1 MLIYG
6 NNVNDFDHNEKMIF
20 AEQEK
25 NIKYKFGNINIIVKY
40 DYDNNNNYYTN
51 GNLTCLYLGQ
61 PYYLQQKVDAKQIIE
76 MKNKRNICFKKLSGA
91 FLLLLYDSKK
101 EKLTI
106 YRSVLFM
113 DTIYY
118 KIGDI
123 IEFSNVLN
131 NIAINDIK
139 KISREYINEYLCL
152 PLNSYIK
159 TTPYIDVY
167 RLIPGEC
174 VEIYLSKKKSKTK
187 IFKKINYSLKT
198 TKLKEDKCASEYYRL
213 FEESVKDLLINSNKK
228 IKIYAS
234 GGLDSSA
241 IIYVIYELIN
251 KEKFDKDILLV
262 HKKYK
267 NDSLEN
273 DYLEDLNKITNF
285 KIDYEEISENSI
297 FKNID
302 VEQQIGVCE
311 PSLELLTNIDSNE
324 NNKKIFQEDI
334 TIFSGYGGDQL
345 LYSNLINETD
355 NQLEKVFSF
364 INSKRILLNKLDYIC
379 CQHLKDKIIRQQYL
393 IKYGIIRSREK
404 KLLTFGHKNPYKTVK
419 FSNYYL
425 LYPYNINSSFDI
437 KYPFCDERLIDF
449 CFNMNSKYYYNNV
462 TKYIFRKAFANKL
475 PKSIVERKDKT
486 ATYNTFNLTI
496 KKYEEN
502 IWKIFE
508 NSILVK
514 ENIFDKEKYR
524 SSIYK
529 FINASMI
536 DFIGFLN
543 ILALDYWLILQYN
556 LGGKIYD

>member
-1 MLIYG
+1 MY
-6 NNVNDFDHNEKMIF
+6 
-20 AEQEK
+20 
-25 NIKYKFGNINIIVKY
+25 
-40 DYDNNNNYYTN
+40 
-51 GNLTCLYLGQ
+51 LYRATILFTKK
-61 PYYLQQKVDAKQIIE
+61 KVDAKQIIE
-76 MKNKRNICFKKLSGA
+76 IINKRKNCLKKFSGA

-101 EKLTI
+101 DKLTV

-123 IEFSNVLN
+123 IEFSNVLD

-139 KISREYINEYLCL
+139 KISREYINEYLSL

-167 RLIPGEC
+167 RLIPGQC
-174 VEIYLSKKKSKTK
+174 VEIYLSKKDYKTK
-187 IFKKINYSLKT
+187 FLKT
-198 TKLKEDKCASEYYRL
+198 IKYSSKITKLNEDECASEYYKL
-213 FEESVKDLLINSNKK
+213 FEESVKDLLFNSNER

-241 IIYVIYELIN
+241 IIYVIHKLIDN
-251 KEKFDKDILLV
+251 EKLDKDVLLV

-273 DYLEDLNKITNF
+273 NYLEDLNKITNF
-285 KIDYEEISENSI
+285 KIDYEEIAENSI

-302 VEQQIGVCE
+302 VKHLIGVCE
-311 PSLELLTNIDSNE
+311 PSIELLTNINSN
-324 NNKKIFQEDI
+324 NNIIQDNV

-345 LYSNLINETD
+345 LYANLIDETD
-355 NQLEKVFSF
+355 NKLEKIFSS
-364 INSKRILLNKLDYIC
+364 INSKRILLNKLNYIC
-379 CQHLKDKIIRQQYL
+379 CQHLKDKIIKQNYL
-393 IKYGIIRSREK
+393 IKYGIIRRREE
-404 KLLTFGHKNPYKTVK
+404 KLLTFGHKKPYKTVK

-449 CFNMNSKYYYNNV
+449 CFNMNYKYYYNSI
-462 TKYIFRKAFANKL
+462 TKYIFRKAFSNKL
-475 PKSIVERKDKT
+475 PKSIIERKDKT

-502 IWKIFE
+502 IWKIFD
-508 NSILVK
+508 NSILIK

>member
-6 NNVNDFDHNEKMIF
+6 NNINNSEHNDKITF
-20 AEQEK
+20 AKQDK
-25 NIKYKFGNINIIVKY
+25 FIKYKIGNINIKIKY
-40 DYDNNNNYYTN
+40 DYDNYNNFYTS
-51 GNLTCLYLGQ
+51 GNLSCIYIGQ
-61 PYYLQQKVDAKQIIE
+61 PYYLQKKVDAKQIIE
-76 MKNKRNICFKKLSGA
+76 IINKRKNCLKKFSGA

-101 EKLTI
+101 DKLTV

-123 IEFSNVLN
+123 IEFSNVLD

-139 KISREYINEYLCL
+139 KISREYINEYLSL

-167 RLIPGEC
+167 RLIPGQC
-174 VEIYLSKKKSKTK
+174 VEIYLSKKDYKTK
-187 IFKKINYSLKT
+187 FLKT
-198 TKLKEDKCASEYYRL
+198 IKYSSKITKLNEDECASEYYKL
-213 FEESVKDLLINSNKK
+213 FEESIKDLLFNSNER

-241 IIYVIYELIN
+241 IIYVIHKLIDN
-251 KEKFDKDILLV
+251 EKLDKDVLLV

-273 DYLEDLNKITNF
+273 NYLEDLNKITNF
-285 KIDYEEISENSI
+285 KIDYEEIAENSI

-302 VEQQIGVCE
+302 VKHLIGVCE
-311 PSLELLTNIDSNE
+311 PSIELLTNINSN
-324 NNKKIFQEDI
+324 NNIIQDNV
-334 TIFSGYGGDQL
+334 TIFSGAGGDQL
-345 LYSNLINETD
+345 LYANLIDETD
-355 NQLEKVFSF
+355 NKLEKIFSS
-364 INSKRILLNKLDYIC
+364 INSKRILLNKLNYIC
-379 CQHLKDKIIRQQYL
+379 CQHLKDKIIKQNYL
-393 IKYGIIRSREK
+393 IKYGIIRRREE
-404 KLLTFGHKNPYKTVK
+404 KLLTFGHKKPYKTVK

-449 CFNMNSKYYYNNV
+449 CFNMNYKYYYNSI
-462 TKYIFRKAFANKL
+462 TKYIFRKAFSNKL
-475 PKSIVERKDKT
+475 PKSIIERKDKT

-502 IWKIFE
+502 IWKIFD
-508 NSILVK
+508 NSILIK

>member
-6 NNVNDFDHNEKMIF
+6 NNINNSEHNDKITF
-20 AEQEK
+20 AKQDK
-25 NIKYKFGNINIIVKY
+25 FIKYKIGNINIKIKY
-40 DYDNNNNYYTN
+40 DYYNYNYNNFYTS
-51 GNLTCLYLGQ
+51 GNLSCIYIGQ
-61 PYYLQQKVDAKQIIE
+61 PYYLQKKVDAKQIIE
-76 MKNKRNICFKKLSGA
+76 IINKRKNCLKKFSGA

-101 EKLTI
+101 DKLTV

-123 IEFSNVLN
+123 IEFSNVLD

-139 KISREYINEYLCL
+139 KISREYINEYLSL

-167 RLIPGEC
+167 RLIPGQC
-174 VEIYLSKKKSKTK
+174 VEIYLSKKDYKTK
-187 IFKKINYSLKT
+187 FLKT
-198 TKLKEDKCASEYYRL
+198 IKYSSKITKLNEDECASEYYKL
-213 FEESVKDLLINSNKK
+213 FEESVKDLLFNSNER

-241 IIYVIYELIN
+241 IIYVIHKLIDN
-251 KEKFDKDILLV
+251 EKLDKDVLLV

-273 DYLEDLNKITNF
+273 NYLENLNKITNF
-285 KIDYEEISENSI
+285 KIDYEEIAENSI

-302 VEQQIGVCE
+302 VKHLIGVCE
-311 PSLELLTNIDSNE
+311 PSIELLTNINSN
-324 NNKKIFQEDI
+324 NNIIQDNV

-345 LYSNLINETD
+345 LYANLIDETD
-355 NQLEKVFSF
+355 NKLEKIFSS
-364 INSKRILLNKLDYIC
+364 INSKRILLNKLNYIC
-379 CQHLKDKIIRQQYL
+379 CQHLKDKIIKQNYL
-393 IKYGIIRSREK
+393 IKYGIIRRREE
-404 KLLTFGHKNPYKTVK
+404 KLLTFGHKKPYKTVK

-449 CFNMNSKYYYNNV
+449 CFNMNYKYYYNSI
-462 TKYIFRKAFANKL
+462 TKYIFRKAFSNKL
-475 PKSIVERKDKT
+475 PKSIIERKDKT

-502 IWKIFE
+502 IWKIFN
-508 NSILVK
+508 NSILIK

>member
-6 NNVNDFDHNEKMIF
+6 NNINNSEHNDKITF
-20 AEQEK
+20 AKQDK
-25 NIKYKFGNINIIVKY
+25 FIKYKIGNINIKIKY
-40 DYDNNNNYYTN
+40 DYDNYNNFYTS
-51 GNLTCLYLGQ
+51 GNLSCIYIGQ
-61 PYYLQQKVDAKQIIE
+61 PYYLQKKVNAKQIIE
-76 MKNKRNICFKKLSGA
+76 IINKRKNCLKKFSGA

-101 EKLTI
+101 DKLTV

-123 IEFSNVLN
+123 IEFSNVLD

-139 KISREYINEYLCL
+139 KISREYINEYLSL

-167 RLIPGEC
+167 RLIPGQC
-174 VEIYLSKKKSKTK
+174 VEIYLSKKDYKTK
-187 IFKKINYSLKT
+187 FLKT
-198 TKLKEDKCASEYYRL
+198 IKYSSKITKLNEDECASEYYKL
-213 FEESVKDLLINSNKK
+213 FEESVKDLLFNSNER

-241 IIYVIYELIN
+241 IIYVIHKLIDN
-251 KEKFDKDILLV
+251 EKLDKDVLLV

-273 DYLEDLNKITNF
+273 NYLEDLNKITNF
-285 KIDYEEISENSI
+285 KIDYEEIAENSI

-302 VEQQIGVCE
+302 VKHLIGVCE
-311 PSLELLTNIDSNE
+311 PSIELLTNING
-324 NNKKIFQEDI
+324 NNNIIQDNV

-345 LYSNLINETD
+345 LYANLIDETD
-355 NQLEKVFSF
+355 NKLEKIFSS
-364 INSKRILLNKLDYIC
+364 INSKRILLNKLNYIC
-379 CQHLKDKIIRQQYL
+379 CQHLKDKIIKQNYL
-393 IKYGIIRSREK
+393 IKYGIIRRREE
-404 KLLTFGHKNPYKTVK
+404 KLLIFGHKKPYKTVK

-449 CFNMNSKYYYNNV
+449 CFNMNYKYYYNSI
-462 TKYIFRKAFANKL
+462 TKYIFRKAFSNKL
-475 PKSIVERKDKT
+475 PKSIIERKDKT

-502 IWKIFE
+502 IWKIFD
-508 NSILVK
+508 NSILIK

>member
-6 NNVNDFDHNEKMIF
+6 NNINNSEHNDKITF
-20 AEQEK
+20 AKQDK
-25 NIKYKFGNINIIVKY
+25 FIKYKIGNINIKIKY
-40 DYDNNNNYYTN
+40 DYDNYNYNNFYTS
-51 GNLTCLYLGQ
+51 GNLSCIYIGQ
-61 PYYLQQKVDAKQIIE
+61 PYYLQKKVDAKQIIE
-76 MKNKRNICFKKLSGA
+76 IINKRKNCLKKFSGA

-101 EKLTI
+101 DKLTV

-123 IEFSNVLN
+123 IEFSNVLD

-139 KISREYINEYLCL
+139 KISREYINEYLSL

-167 RLIPGEC
+167 RLIPGQC
-174 VEIYLSKKKSKTK
+174 VEIYLSKKDYKTK
-187 IFKKINYSLKT
+187 FLKT
-198 TKLKEDKCASEYYRL
+198 IKYSSKITKLNEDECASEYYKL
-213 FEESVKDLLINSNKK
+213 FEESVKDLLFNSNER

-241 IIYVIYELIN
+241 IIYVIHKLIDN
-251 KEKFDKDILLV
+251 EKLDKDVLLV

-273 DYLEDLNKITNF
+273 NYLENLNKITNF
-285 KIDYEEISENSI
+285 KIDYEEIAENSI

-302 VEQQIGVCE
+302 VKHLIGVCE
-311 PSLELLTNIDSNE
+311 PSIELLTNINSN
-324 NNKKIFQEDI
+324 NNIIQDNV

-345 LYSNLINETD
+345 LYANLIDETD
-355 NQLEKVFSF
+355 NKLEKIFSS
-364 INSKRILLNKLDYIC
+364 INSKRILLNKLNYIC
-379 CQHLKDKIIRQQYL
+379 CQHLKDKIIKQNYL
-393 IKYGIIRSREK
+393 IKYGIIRRREE
-404 KLLTFGHKNPYKTVK
+404 KLLTFGHKKPYKTVK

-449 CFNMNSKYYYNNV
+449 CFNMNYKYYYNSI
-462 TKYIFRKAFANKL
+462 TKYIFRKAFSNKL
-475 PKSIVERKDKT
+475 PKSIIERKDKT

-502 IWKIFE
+502 IWKIFN
-508 NSILVK
+508 NSILIK

>member
-6 NNVNDFDHNEKMIF
+6 NNINNSEHNDKITF
-20 AEQEK
+20 AKQDK
-25 NIKYKFGNINIIVKY
+25 FIKYKIGNINIKIKY
-40 DYDNNNNYYTN
+40 DYDNYNYNNFYTS
-51 GNLTCLYLGQ
+51 GNLSCIYIGQ
-61 PYYLQQKVDAKQIIE
+61 PYYLQKKVDAKQIIE
-76 MKNKRNICFKKLSGA
+76 IINKRKNCLKKFSGA

-101 EKLTI
+101 DKLTV

-123 IEFSNVLN
+123 IEFSNVLD

-139 KISREYINEYLCL
+139 KISREYINEYLSL

-167 RLIPGEC
+167 RLIPGQC
-174 VEIYLSKKKSKTK
+174 VEIYLSKKDYKTK
-187 IFKKINYSLKT
+187 FLKT
-198 TKLKEDKCASEYYRL
+198 IKYSSKITKLNEDECASEYYKL
-213 FEESVKDLLINSNKK
+213 FEESVKDLLFNSNER

-241 IIYVIYELIN
+241 IIYVIHKLIDN
-251 KEKFDKDILLV
+251 EKLDKDVLLV

-273 DYLEDLNKITNF
+273 NYLEDLNKITNF
-285 KIDYEEISENSI
+285 KIDYEEIAENSI

-302 VEQQIGVCE
+302 VKHLIGVCE
-311 PSLELLTNIDSNE
+311 PSIELLTNINSN
-324 NNKKIFQEDI
+324 NNIIQDNV

-345 LYSNLINETD
+345 LYANLIDETD
-355 NQLEKVFSF
+355 NKLEKIFSS
-364 INSKRILLNKLDYIC
+364 INSKRILLNKLNYIC
-379 CQHLKDKIIRQQYL
+379 CQHLKDKIIKQNYL
-393 IKYGIIRSREK
+393 IKYGIIRRREE
-404 KLLTFGHKNPYKTVK
+404 KLLTFGHKKPYKTVK

-449 CFNMNSKYYYNNV
+449 CFNMNYKYYYNSI
-462 TKYIFRKAFANKL
+462 TKYIFRKAFSNKL
-475 PKSIVERKDKT
+475 PKSIIERKDKT

-502 IWKIFE
+502 IWKIFD
-508 NSILVK
+508 NSILIK

>member
-6 NNVNDFDHNEKMIF
+6 NNINNSEHNDKITF
-20 AEQEK
+20 AKQDK
-25 NIKYKFGNINIIVKY
+25 FIKYKIGNINIKIKY
-40 DYDNNNNYYTN
+40 DYDNYNYNNFYTS
-51 GNLTCLYLGQ
+51 GNLSCIYIGQ
-61 PYYLQQKVDAKQIIE
+61 PYYLQKKVDAKQIIE
-76 MKNKRNICFKKLSGA
+76 IINKRKNCLKKFSGA

-101 EKLTI
+101 DKLTV

-123 IEFSNVLN
+123 IEFSNVLD

-139 KISREYINEYLCL
+139 KISREYINEYLSL

-167 RLIPGEC
+167 RLIPGQC
-174 VEIYLSKKKSKTK
+174 VEIYLSKKDYKTK
-187 IFKKINYSLKT
+187 FLKT
-198 TKLKEDKCASEYYRL
+198 IKYSSKITKLNEDECASEYYKL
-213 FEESVKDLLINSNKK
+213 FEESVKDLLFNSNER

-241 IIYVIYELIN
+241 IIYVIHKLIDN
-251 KEKFDKDILLV
+251 EKLDKDVLLV

-273 DYLEDLNKITNF
+273 NYLEDLNKITNF
-285 KIDYEEISENSI
+285 KIDYEEIAENSI

-302 VEQQIGVCE
+302 VKHLIGVGE
-311 PSLELLTNIDSNE
+311 PSIELLTNINSN
-324 NNKKIFQEDI
+324 NNIIQDNV

-345 LYSNLINETD
+345 LYANLIDETD
-355 NQLEKVFSF
+355 NKLEKIFSS
-364 INSKRILLNKLDYIC
+364 INSKRILLNKLNYIC
-379 CQHLKDKIIRQQYL
+379 CQHLKDKIIKQNYL
-393 IKYGIIRSREK
+393 IKYGIIRRREE
-404 KLLTFGHKNPYKTVK
+404 KLLTFGHKKPYKTVK

-449 CFNMNSKYYYNNV
+449 CFNMNYKYYYNSI
-462 TKYIFRKAFANKL
+462 TKYIFRKAFSNKL
-475 PKSIVERKDKT
+475 PKSIIERKDKT

-502 IWKIFE
+502 IWKIFD
-508 NSILVK
+508 NSILIK

>member
-6 NNVNDFDHNEKMIF
+6 NNINNSEHNDKITF
-20 AEQEK
+20 AKQDK
-25 NIKYKFGNINIIVKY
+25 FIKYKIGNINIKIKY
-40 DYDNNNNYYTN
+40 DYDNYNNFYTS
-51 GNLTCLYLGQ
+51 GNLSCIYIGQ
-61 PYYLQQKVDAKQIIE
+61 PYYLQKKVDAKQIIE
-76 MKNKRNICFKKLSGA
+76 IINKRKNCLKKFSGA

-101 EKLTI
+101 DKLTV

-123 IEFSNVLN
+123 IEFSNVLD

-139 KISREYINEYLCL
+139 KISREYINEYLSL

-167 RLIPGEC
+167 RLIPGQC
-174 VEIYLSKKKSKTK
+174 VEIYLSKKDYKTK
-187 IFKKINYSLKT
+187 FLKT
-198 TKLKEDKCASEYYRL
+198 IKYSSKITKLNEDECASEYYKL
-213 FEESVKDLLINSNKK
+213 FEESIKDLLFNSNER

-241 IIYVIYELIN
+241 IIYVIHKLIDN
-251 KEKFDKDILLV
+251 EKLDKDVLLV

-273 DYLEDLNKITNF
+273 NYLEDLNKITNF
-285 KIDYEEISENSI
+285 KIDYEEIAENSI

-302 VEQQIGVCE
+302 VKHLIGVCE
-311 PSLELLTNIDSNE
+311 PSIELLTNINSN
-324 NNKKIFQEDI
+324 NNIIQDNV

-345 LYSNLINETD
+345 LYANLIDETD
-355 NQLEKVFSF
+355 NKLEKIFSS
-364 INSKRILLNKLDYIC
+364 INSKRILLNKLNYIC
-379 CQHLKDKIIRQQYL
+379 CQHLKDKIIKQNYL
-393 IKYGIIRSREK
+393 IKYGIIRRREE
-404 KLLTFGHKNPYKTVK
+404 KLLTFGHKKPYKTVK

-449 CFNMNSKYYYNNV
+449 CFNMNYKYYYNSI
-462 TKYIFRKAFANKL
+462 TKYIFRKAFSNKL
-475 PKSIVERKDKT
+475 PKSIIERKDKT

-502 IWKIFE
+502 IWKIFD
-508 NSILVK
+508 NSILIK

>member
-6 NNVNDFDHNEKMIF
+6 NNINNSEHNDKITF
-20 AEQEK
+20 AKQDK
-25 NIKYKFGNINIIVKY
+25 FIKYKIGNINIKIKY
-40 DYDNNNNYYTN
+40 DYDNYNNFYTS
-51 GNLTCLYLGQ
+51 GNLSCIYIGQ
-61 PYYLQQKVDAKQIIE
+61 PYYLQKKVDAKQIIE
-76 MKNKRNICFKKLSGA
+76 IINKRKNCLKKFSGA

-101 EKLTI
+101 DKLTV

-123 IEFSNVLN
+123 IEFSNVLD

-139 KISREYINEYLCL
+139 KISREYINEYLSL

-167 RLIPGEC
+167 RLIPGQC
-174 VEIYLSKKKSKTK
+174 VEIYLSKKDYKTK
-187 IFKKINYSLKT
+187 FLKT
-198 TKLKEDKCASEYYRL
+198 IKYSSKITKLNEDECASEYYKL
-213 FEESVKDLLINSNKK
+213 FEESVKDLLFNSNER

-241 IIYVIYELIN
+241 IIYVIHKLIDN
-251 KEKFDKDILLV
+251 EKLDKDVLLV

-273 DYLEDLNKITNF
+273 NYLEDLNKITNF
-285 KIDYEEISENSI
+285 KIDYEEIAENSI

-302 VEQQIGVCE
+302 VKHLIGVGE
-311 PSLELLTNIDSNE
+311 PSIELLTNINSN
-324 NNKKIFQEDI
+324 NNIIQDNV

-345 LYSNLINETD
+345 LYANLIDETD
-355 NQLEKVFSF
+355 NKLEKIFSS
-364 INSKRILLNKLDYIC
+364 INSKRILLNKLNYIC
-379 CQHLKDKIIRQQYL
+379 CQHLKDKIIKQNYL
-393 IKYGIIRSREK
+393 IKYGIIRRREE
-404 KLLTFGHKNPYKTVK
+404 KLLTFGHKKPYKTVK

-449 CFNMNSKYYYNNV
+449 CFNMNYKYYYNSI
-462 TKYIFRKAFANKL
+462 TKYIFRKAFSNKL
-475 PKSIVERKDKT
+475 PKSIIERKDKT

-502 IWKIFE
+502 IWKIFD
-508 NSILVK
+508 NSILIK

>member
-6 NNVNDFDHNEKMIF
+6 SSINNSQHNEKNDLVK
-20 AEQEK
+20 QK
-25 NIKYKFGNINIIVKY
+25 KLIKYKFENINIEIKY
-40 DYDNNNNYYTN
+40 DYAQNNNFYTN
-51 GNLTCLYLGQ
+51 GTLTCIYVGQ
-61 PYYLQQKVDAKQIIE
+61 PYYMNKRIDARQIIE
-76 MKNKRNICFKKLSGA
+76 MKCKGKNYLKKLTGA
-91 FLLLLYDSKK
+91 FLLILHNSKNDN
-101 EKLTI
+101 LTI

-123 IEFSNVLN
+123 IEFSNNLN
-131 NIAINDIK
+131 NIAIKDIK
-139 KISREYINEYLCL
+139 KISREYINEYLSL
-152 PLNSYIK
+152 PINSYIN
-159 TTPYIDVY
+159 TTPYKDVY
-167 RLIPGEC
+167 RLIPGQC
-174 VEIYLSKKKSKTK
+174 IEINLAKKNFKIKYL
-187 IFKKINYSLKT
+187 KKINYSSKI
-198 TKLKEDKCASEYYRL
+198 TKLNETKCASEYYKL
-213 FEESVKDLLINSNKK
+213 FEESVKDLLLNSNKK
-228 IKIYAS
+228 IRIYAS

-241 IIYVIYELIN
+241 IIYVIHKLIE
-251 KEKFDKDILLV
+251 KEKLDKDVLLI

-267 NDSLEN
+267 NDDLEN
-273 DYLEDLNKITNF
+273 NYLEDLNKLTKF
-285 KIDYEEISENSI
+285 KINYEEVLENTI
-297 FKNID
+297 FNNID
-302 VEQQIGVCE
+302 IKQSIGVCE
-311 PSLELLTNIDSNE
+311 PTIELLTNTNSN
-324 NNKKIFQEDI
+324 NNMIQEDV

-345 LYSNLINETD
+345 LYANLIDETG
-355 NQLEKVFSF
+355 NKLEKIFSM
-364 INSKRILLNKLDYIC
+364 INSKSILLNKLNYIC
-379 CQHLKDKIIRQQYL
+379 CQHLKDKIINMQYL
-393 IKYGIIRSREK
+393 KKYDIISKRKE

-449 CFNMNSKYYYNNV
+449 CFNMNYKYYYNDV
-462 TKYIFRKAFANKL
+462 TKYIFRKAFCNKL
-475 PKSIVERKDKT
+475 PKSIIERKDKT

-556 LGGKIYD
+556 LGGQICD

>member
-6 NNVNDFDHNEKMIF
+6 NNINNSEHNDKITF
-20 AEQEK
+20 AKQDK
-25 NIKYKFGNINIIVKY
+25 FIKYKIGNINIKIKY
-40 DYDNNNNYYTN
+40 DYDNYNNFYTS
-51 GNLTCLYLGQ
+51 GNLSCIYIGQ
-61 PYYLQQKVDAKQIIE
+61 PYYLQKKVDAKQIIE
-76 MKNKRNICFKKLSGA
+76 IINKRKNCLKKFSGA

-101 EKLTI
+101 DKLTV

-123 IEFSNVLN
+123 IEFSNVLD

-139 KISREYINEYLCL
+139 KISREYINEYLSL

-167 RLIPGEC
+167 RLIPGQC
-174 VEIYLSKKKSKTK
+174 VEIYLSKKDYKTK
-187 IFKKINYSLKT
+187 FLKT
-198 TKLKEDKCASEYYRL
+198 IKYSSKITKLNEDECASEYYKL
-213 FEESVKDLLINSNKK
+213 FEESVKDLLFNSNER

-241 IIYVIYELIN
+241 IIYVIHKLIDN
-251 KEKFDKDILLV
+251 EKLDKDVLLV

-273 DYLEDLNKITNF
+273 NYLEDLNKITNF
-285 KIDYEEISENSI
+285 KIDYEEIAENSI

-302 VEQQIGVCE
+302 VKHLIGVCE
-311 PSLELLTNIDSNE
+311 PSIELLTNINSN
-324 NNKKIFQEDI
+324 NNIIQDNV

-345 LYSNLINETD
+345 LYANLIDETD
-355 NQLEKVFSF
+355 NKLEKIFSS
-364 INSKRILLNKLDYIC
+364 INSKRILLNKLNYIC
-379 CQHLKDKIIRQQYL
+379 CQHLKDKIIKQNYL
-393 IKYGIIRSREK
+393 IKYGIIRRREE
-404 KLLTFGHKNPYKTVK
+404 KLLTFGHKKPYKTVK

-449 CFNMNSKYYYNNV
+449 CFNMNYKYYYNSI
-462 TKYIFRKAFANKL
+462 TKYIFRKAFSNKL
-475 PKSIVERKDKT
+475 PKSIIERKDKT

-502 IWKIFE
+502 IWKIFD
-508 NSILVK
+508 NSILIK

>member
-6 NNVNDFDHNEKMIF
+6 NNINNSEHNDKITF
-20 AEQEK
+20 AKQDK
-25 NIKYKFGNINIIVKY
+25 FIKYKIGNINIKIKY
-40 DYDNNNNYYTN
+40 DYDNYNNFYTS
-51 GNLTCLYLGQ
+51 GNLSCIYIGQ
-61 PYYLQQKVDAKQIIE
+61 PYYLQKKVDAKQIIE
-76 MKNKRNICFKKLSGA
+76 IINKRKNCLKKFSGA

-101 EKLTI
+101 DKLTV

-123 IEFSNVLN
+123 IEFSNVLD

-139 KISREYINEYLCL
+139 KISREYINEYLSL

-167 RLIPGEC
+167 RLIPGQC
-174 VEIYLSKKKSKTK
+174 VEIYLSKKDYKTK
-187 IFKKINYSLKT
+187 FLKT
-198 TKLKEDKCASEYYRL
+198 IKYSSKITKLNEDECASEYYKL
-213 FEESVKDLLINSNKK
+213 FEESVKDLLFNSNER

-241 IIYVIYELIN
+241 IIYVIHKLIDN
-251 KEKFDKDILLV
+251 EKLDKDVLLV

-273 DYLEDLNKITNF
+273 NYLEDLNKITNF
-285 KIDYEEISENSI
+285 KIDYEEIAENSI

-302 VEQQIGVCE
+302 VKHLIGVCE
-311 PSLELLTNIDSNE
+311 PSIELLTNINSN
-324 NNKKIFQEDI
+324 NNIIQDNV

-345 LYSNLINETD
+345 LYANLIDETD
-355 NQLEKVFSF
+355 NKLERIFSS
-364 INSKRILLNKLDYIC
+364 INSKRILLNKLNYIC
-379 CQHLKDKIIRQQYL
+379 CQHLKDKIIKQNYL
-393 IKYGIIRSREK
+393 IKYGIIRRREE
-404 KLLTFGHKNPYKTVK
+404 KLLTFGHKKPYKTVK

-449 CFNMNSKYYYNNV
+449 CFNMNYKYYYNSI
-462 TKYIFRKAFANKL
+462 TKYIFRKAFSNKL
-475 PKSIVERKDKT
+475 PKSIIERKDKT

-502 IWKIFE
+502 IWKIFD
-508 NSILVK
+508 NSILIK